1 MTANFSANGVTKSV
15 RSVQNGLPWIML
27 SCILSGYSD
36 NLTTYPRY
44 SQIQPSDVSEEN
56 GVLILR
62 VSDITVGRSTYLNW
76 FTFYSDNSNNFTLD
90 LGDVSYNFYKN
101 GNIHSIKLE
110 NTDESNN
117 FVTKFL
123 FQLTNS
129 TGAIIKF
136 NSDTII
142 KILGKL

>member
-1 MTANFSANGVTKSV
+1 
-15 RSVQNGLPWIML
+15 ML

-62 VSDITVGRSTYLNW
+62 VSDVTVGRSTYLYW

-117 FVTKFL
+117 FMTKFL

-136 NSDTII
+136 NGDTII

>member
-1 MTANFSANGVTKSV
+1 
-15 RSVQNGLPWIML
+15 ML
-27 SCILSGYSD
+27 SCILAGYSE

-44 SQIQPSDVSEEN
+44 SQIQPSDISEEN

-62 VSDITVGRSTYLNW
+62 VSDVTVGRSTHAYW

-110 NTDESNN
+110 NLDESNN
-117 FVTKFL
+117 LTYKFL
-123 FQLTNS
+123 LQLTS
-129 TGAIIKF
+129 DTGAIIKF
-136 NSDTII
+136 NDVTII
-142 KILGKL
+142 KILGKR